1 MRKAFVFAVL
11 CALAVVHA
19 PDTRAADVVVSLK
32 PIHSLVAGVMGEAGK
47 PRLLLGGAASPHT
60 YQMRPSEA
68 RALSEAEL
76 IVWIGE
82 AMETFLE
89 RPIENLGSKAK
100 IVTLHEA
107 AGLRLLPNRE
117 GGIWDDDHSEAHADE
132 HDDHSEAHVDEHDDH
147 SEAHVD
153 EHDDHSEAH
162 VDEHD
167 DHSEA
172 HVDEHDDHGHDH
184 GEFNMHIWLDP
195 SNARRIVDVIADAL
209 IRLDPGRAGTYRG
222 NAEVVRDRIA
232 ALESSLRNRLAP
244 VRPHAFIVFHD
255 AYQYFE
261 LSFGLNGKG
270 AVSLDPARL
279 PGAKR
284 LAELRAA
291 LDEHDVRCMF
301 TEPQFESGLVRTVA
315 EGAGIRTA
323 ALDPLGVDV
332 EPGPDAWFEIMR
344 GLGDAFS
351 ECLGGG

>member
-167 DHSEA
+167 DHLTSTTTTA
-172 HVDEHDDHGHDH
+172 MTMASSTCISGSTPPMLAVLSTSSPTRSLA
-184 GEFNMHIWLDP
+184 WTP
-195 SNARRIVDVIADAL
+195 TV
-209 IRLDPGRAGTYRG
+209 PGP
-222 NAEVVRDRIA
+222 IA
-232 ALESSLRNRLAP
+232 ATRRWCETASPPWNRRFETGWRPCARMRSSYSTMPTSISSFRSGSTAREP
-244 VRPHAFIVFHD
+244 S
-255 AYQYFE
+255 
-261 LSFGLNGKG
+261 LST
-270 AVSLDPARL
+270 PARL

-291 LDEHDVRCMF
+291 LGEHDVRCMF

-332 EPGPDAWFEIMR
+332 EPGPDAWFKIMR

>member
-1 MRKAFVFAVL
+1 MRKALVSAVL

-19 PDTRAADVVVSLK
+19 PDARAADVVVSLK

-47 PRLLLGGAASPHT
+47 PRLLLRGAASPHT

-89 RPIENLGSKAK
+89 RPIANLGSKAK

-117 GGIWDDDHSEAHADE
+117 GGIWDDDH
-132 HDDHSEAHVDEHDDH
+132 V
-147 SEAHVD
+147 
-153 EHDDHSEAH
+153 
-162 VDEHD
+162 
-167 DHSEA
+167 EA

-209 IRLDPGRAGTYRG
+209 TRLDPDRAGTYRG
-222 NAEVVRDRIA
+222 NAEVMRDRIA
-232 ALESSLRNRLAP
+232 ALESSLRNRLEP
-244 VRPHAFIVFHD
+244 VRRHAFIVFHD

-261 LSFGLNGKG
+261 FSFGLNGKG
-270 AVSLDPARL
+270 AVSLDPARP

-301 TEPQFESGLVRTVA
+301 TEPQFEPGLVRTVA
-315 EGAGIRTA
+315 EGTGIRTA

-332 EPGPDAWFEIMR
+332 EPGPDAWFKIMR

-351 ECLGGG
+351 ECLGGS